1 MKNNA
6 TITAQKN
13 EMGYITLFLEV
24 EGIKTTIKV
33 NDYNGE
39 YKKRAKAL
47 TYKIFK
53 VLEGVK

>member
-6 TITAQKN
+6 KITAQKN
-13 EMGYITLFLEV
+13 EKGFITLYLEV

-33 NDYNGE
+33 NDYNGV

-47 TYKIFK
+47 TYKIYK
-53 VLEGVK
+53 VLEGNK